1 MPTVLKLSRQ
11 RQLTLNRAIVAAM
24 GNPRFL
30 EARLNP
36 DRSLTLIPADRLDLR
51 EEVPK
56 VYREAGIT
64 EDVLIEALRIVQRRE
79 KARAAGAGRTE
90 DG

>member
-1 MPTVLKLSRQ
+1 M
-11 RQLTLNRAIVAAM
+11 IAAM

-79 KARAAGAGRTE
+79 KARAAGSGRTE
-90 DG
+90 RS

>member
-64 EDVLIEALRIVQRRE
+64 KDVLIEALRIVQRRE

>member
-11 RQLTLNRAIVAAM
+11 RQLTLNRAIVAAL

-64 EDVLIEALRIVQRRE
+64 KDVLVEALRIVQRRE
-79 KARAAGAGRTE
+79 KARAAGSGRTE
-90 DG
+90 GG